1 MVTIQNFIQYVELFW
16 TFRHLDILNLILY
29 ENFLWS
35 DIQEVILAHIRELP
49 EVRILA
55 QAHIEEVP
63 EVRRLSQSQANI
75 REVPGKYLLD
85 LPEADF

>member
-35 DIQEVILAHIRELP
+35 DIPEVRLAHIRE
-49 EVRILA
+49 
-55 QAHIEEVP
+55 VP
-63 EVRRLSQSQANI
+63 EVRELAHI